1 MTIDSNMPEHDDELE
16 VNVTIDALEG
26 NVPEAEATA
35 DAETKMRKPS
45 HMAPGAFD
53 VAEDEPE
60 AKDTS
65 EEEPSEQGEPSD
77 ADAAEDVEPE
87 GETEEAASDDETE
100 EASPEDEHSPANE
113 ASDEAVDS
121 PAAGASDD
129 LEAEPEAAVE
139 EEPVDEPEAD
149 AGEPAE
155 SEAESTPFVAHL
167 IAESEAEDERPSL
180 SDRLAGLKERFS
192 KKKADE
198 ADEAAPE
205 SEPTENGTGAS
216 EDAKPEDARSTGER
230 VMNFVAAGI
239 VHVGSMFWL
248 LPFVALCW
256 ALYTLTNNGML
267 ICSNEQVMPLAIVI
281 GVGLAVA
288 LFREPILGVLDALT
302 TRGGAVS
309 HLGGLSAEFCRSLV
323 GLLVCTICGIIAI
336 ETPWNTSAGEIAVN
350 FLLIDFVV
358 IFCIL
363 VALFFLGQRTGWLVA
378 VGVIACYALGIGQ
391 AFVIEFKGTALLPA
405 DLMALSTAAE
415 VAGGY
420 TYNVTA
426 PMLGATVALTVA
438 LIFCCLMRPCT
449 SAPKRVFFVRPLANV
464 AIALACFFGIQ
475 SAFYNVSLQNDL
487 GVSTDV
493 WWPINS
499 YTAGGFLP
507 HFLNLFQK
515 LQIEK
520 PADYSE
526 ETAQADEDELASV
539 WQASQTESRAA
550 AEAQFSEVQPSVICV
565 MNETFSDLSLLNGL
579 DVGYEGPTY
588 FNSIS
593 DALVRGSLE
602 VSAYGGGT
610 CNSEFEF
617 MTSSSLAYI
626 GSGNYPYTYYDL
638 SKVGNLAAQFSELGY
653 DTTAIHP
660 NAATNWNREETYAGF
675 GFDRFLSIE
684 DFDGAAVYHSGVSD
698 AETYQKVL
706 DRLNSTTEPQFF
718 LDVTMQNHSGY
729 DQYNIPEE
737 DQLNYT
743 FDFDPDN
750 TALTHELNEYL
761 ACINA
766 SDRDLEWFMNELR
779 NLDRPVVLIFFGDH
793 QPGMSGNVNDA
804 INTNEDDTT
813 HGARAYRTNYLVWT
827 NYHVEGSGEMQ
838 WEDASTS
845 TLAALALQYVGA
857 PLTEFQ
863 QATLGARA
871 SMPMLNMFA
880 YKDNE
885 GTWHSV
891 DDATPSER
899 DKAAGD
905 GDGGENKALKDAT
918 TDAARAAA
926 EACQKLSRVQ
936 YLEFATKV
944 I

>member
-1 MTIDSNMPEHDDELE
+1 MTTESNTPEHDDELE
-16 VNVTIDALEG
+16 ANATIDG
-26 NVPEAEATA
+26 STSEAEAKPEPI
-35 DAETKMRKPS
+35 DEAETKPES
-45 HMAPGAFD
+45 
-53 VAEDEPE
+53 EPKVGQTECEE
-60 AKDTS
+60 ARG
-65 EEEPSEQGEPSD
+65 EEEPEVEDFPTAE
-77 ADAAEDVEPE
+77 ADKAGTEPE
-87 GETEEAASDDETE
+87 SD
-100 EASPEDEHSPANE
+100 
-113 ASDEAVDS
+113 
-121 PAAGASDD
+121 
-129 LEAEPEAAVE
+129 AEPEK
-139 EEPVDEPEAD
+139 
-149 AGEPAE
+149 AE
-155 SEAESTPFVAHL
+155 GQS
-167 IAESEAEDERPSL
+167 PSV
-180 SDRLAGLKERFS
+180 SGKFAGLKERFS
-192 KKKADE
+192 KKKVAEAEDVPAGEDGAD
-198 ADEAAPE
+198 AD
-205 SEPTENGTGAS
+205 
-216 EDAKPEDARSTGER
+216 KPADTRSIGER
-230 VMNFVAAGI
+230 VMNFVAGGI

-248 LPFVALCW
+248 LPFAALCW

-323 GLLVCTICGIIAI
+323 GLLVCTICSIIAI
-336 ETPWNTSAGEIAVN
+336 ETPWNTSVGEIAVN

-378 VGVIACYALGIGQ
+378 VGVVACYALGIGQ
-391 AFVIEFKGTALLPA
+391 TFVIEFKGTALLPA

-426 PMLGATVALTVA
+426 PMLAATVALTVA

-579 DVGYEGPTY
+579 DVGYEGPAY

-638 SKVGNLAAQFSELGY
+638 SQVGNLAAQFSELGY

-675 GFDRFLSIE
+675 GFDRFLSIA
-684 DFDGAAVYHSGVSD
+684 DFDGATCYHSGVSD

-737 DQLNYT
+737 DQLDYT

>member
-1 MTIDSNMPEHDDELE
+1 MTIDSNMPEHDDKLE
-16 VNVTIDALEG
+16 VNVTIDELEG
-26 NVPEAEATA
+26 KAPEAEATA
-35 DAETKMRKPS
+35 NAESEARKPS

-53 VAEDEPE
+53 EAEDEPE
-60 AKDTS
+60 AEDAS
-65 EEEPSEQGEPSD
+65 EEEPSEQ
-77 ADAAEDVEPE
+77 A
-87 GETEEAASDDETE
+87 
-100 EASPEDEHSPANE
+100 EASVAENDP
-113 ASDEAVDS
+113 
-121 PAAGASDD
+121 
-129 LEAEPEAAVE
+129 EAEPEAE
-139 EEPVDEPEAD
+139 EAKGEPEAEAEDSPATEAEEAD
-149 AGEPAE
+149 AEPETEHEPEPDVSAE
-155 SEAESTPFVAHL
+155 SATEYEPEAASDVPEPESDEPVEPEAESAPFVAHL
-167 IAESEAEDERPSL
+167 IAESEPEAERPSL
-180 SDRLAGLKERFS
+180 SDKFAGLKERFS
-192 KKKADE
+192 KRKADE
-198 ADEAAPE
+198 AEEAAPE

-216 EDAKPEDARSTGER
+216 EDAKPADARSIGEKA
-230 VMNFVAAGI
+230 MNFVAGGI

-267 ICSNEQVMPLAIVI
+267 ICSNEQVMPLAITI

-336 ETPWNTSAGEIAVN
+336 ETPWNASAGEIAVN

-449 SAPKRVFFVRPLANV
+449 SAPKRAFFVRPLANV

-475 SAFYNVSLQNDL
+475 SAFYNVSLQTDF

-550 AEAQFSEVQPSVICV
+550 AEAQFSEIQPSVICV

-579 DVGYEGPTY
+579 DVGYEGPAY

-638 SKVGNLAAQFSELGY
+638 SKVDNLAAQFSELGY

-684 DFDGAAVYHSGVSD
+684 DFDGAACYHSGVSD

-813 HGARAYRTNYLVWT
+813 HGARAYRTNYFVWT
-827 NYHVEGSGEMQ
+827 NYHVEGSDEMQ
-838 WEDASTS
+838 WEDASSS
-845 TLAALALQYVGA
+845 TLAALALQYTGA
-857 PLTEFQ
+857 PLSEFQ

-899 DKAAGD
+899 DKAS
-905 GDGGENKALKDAT
+905 GDGGDNKALKDAT